1 MFLLVLYA
9 YHETP
14 LARSNLVYFL
24 SHLVPGNIGDHVFV
38 LNGEHTVGK
47 ELETVSSNRNGISII
62 ERENTCYDFGA
73 WGIGLSTVGDLSRY
87 THYIFMNSSVRG
99 PFLPV
104 YESRDWW
111 RIFAEQLGGP
121 ENVGLVGTSLNCWVS
136 LGETHLQSM
145 FLVTDNIDLMKP
157 SLACMKD
164 HSDAVSNG
172 EIRTSQRF
180 LAHNYSLKTQ
190 LLAFQRTLPT
200 PGIVT
205 PQAAAG
211 LGEEGARL
219 YDICTDLLA
228 QNHHSGDLYYP
239 DEYGGTD
246 ISPFETVFFKHSGRG
261 VSKKQLE
268 TYSEWGRKLFHV
280 EV

>member
-1 MFLLVLYA
+1 MSFLLVLYA

-14 LARSNLVYFL
+14 VAKSNLVYFL
-24 SHLVPGNIGDHVFV
+24 SHLVPAHVGKHVFV
-38 LNGEHTVGK
+38 LNGEHTVRE
-47 ELETVSSNRNGISII
+47 ELQAASDRNNVLVV

-73 WGIGLSTVGDLSRY
+73 WGIGISSVEDLSRY
-87 THYIFMNSSVRG
+87 SHFFFINSSVRG

-104 YESRDWW
+104 YETRRWW
-111 RIFAEQLGGP
+111 RVFVEQLGGP

-136 LGETHLQSM
+136 LSETHLQSM
-145 FLVTDNIDLMKP
+145 FLVTDNLDLMMP
-157 SLACMKD
+157 SLRCMRD

-172 EIRTSQRF
+172 EISTSQRF

-190 LLAFQRTLPT
+190 LVAFQRTLPR

-211 LGEEGARL
+211 VGEQGARL
-219 YDICTDLLA
+219 YEICLDLLSKN
-228 QNHHSGDLYYP
+228 QHSGDLYYP
-239 DEYGGTD
+239 NEYGGTD
-246 ISPFETVFFKHSGRG
+246 ISPLETVFFKHSGRG
-261 VSKKQLE
+261 VSENQVE
-268 TYSEWGRKLFHV
+268 TYSLWGRKLFDV